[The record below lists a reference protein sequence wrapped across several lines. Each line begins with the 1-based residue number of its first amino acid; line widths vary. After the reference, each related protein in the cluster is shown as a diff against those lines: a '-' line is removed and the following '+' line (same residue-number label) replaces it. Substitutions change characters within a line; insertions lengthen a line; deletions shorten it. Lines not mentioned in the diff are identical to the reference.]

1 MKAIWIAVIS
11 FMCATTSFLEKVDAR
26 NKAMEKRLVERKE
39 QRQTVRKNS
48 NRSGLFPESSGG
60 VAQFPLKHGAHV
72 VGGAESGSFCD
83 YLQGEATGRQ
93 QPTGHAKT
101 NPQDFLMN
109 CAIKMSLETDLQG

>member
-1 MKAIWIAVIS
+1 MIEMVTESK
-11 FMCATTSFLEKVDAR
+11 L
-26 NKAMEKRLVERKE
+26 
-39 QRQTVRKNS
+39 QS

-72 VGGAESGSFCD
+72 VGGAESGFFCD

-109 CAIKMSLETDLQG
+109 CAIKMALETVLQG